1 MNVCV
6 LVRVA
11 HTVWSHSCLRRS
23 DKGKTRENVRNKRTK
38 KLLSSWTL
46 SPGSRFGFVI
56 IMRATHYTFTWDLET
71 SPTKISFLRGPN
83 KPQDDKGNKSVEFAS
98 KKTKPNTKQFHLPD

>member
-1 MNVCV
+1 MGLRSVSEANQIIKPNVV
-6 LVRVA
+6 PVPAFDRN
-11 HTVWSHSCLRRS
+11 

-56 IMRATHYTFTWDLET
+56 IMRATHYTFTWVLGSSPRMTKKNDWIATRPLAMTKKNDDLG
-71 SPTKISFLRGPN
+71 PGFLPS
-83 KPQDDKGNKSVEFAS
+83 QE
-98 KKTKPNTKQFHLPD
+98 